1 MTCGGYRKSSKCYI
15 KERMISMN
23 IIISSFILLLISNA
37 AIASDNV
44 CQIGELQE
52 HGNGHFSLGVYL
64 ENSDTLAGYQIPVSF
79 DFGETVISCDSIS
92 FAGGRCQDFE
102 FLDSKIDNQVKV
114 AYLMGISEASVG
126 GSFEPLYP
134 DTGEIARIYFT
145 YSGTPG
151 EGEKLKLNRSV
162 WKLGD
167 NKLDYRF
174 WTPDAVEVRCRF
186 KVDNI
191 RLSGQ

>member
-1 MTCGGYRKSSKCYI
+1 MRKMTFG
-15 KERMISMN
+15 ISLIL
-23 IIISSFILLLISNA
+23 IIFTTKVF
-37 AIASDNV
+37 ASGNL
-44 CQIGELQE
+44 CQIGELE
-52 HGNGHFSLGVYL
+52 EYGNGHFSLGVYL
-64 ENSDTLAGYQIPVSF
+64 ENSDTLAGFQVPVSF

-102 FLDSKIDNQVKV
+102 FLDSKIDNGVKI
-114 AYLMGISEASVG
+114 AYLMGISEASTG
-126 GSFEPLYP
+126 GSFESLYP
-134 DTGEIARIYFT
+134 GSGEIARHNFT
-145 YSGTPG
+145 YSGTTG
-151 EGEKLKLNRSV
+151 EEEKLKLNRSV

>member
-1 MTCGGYRKSSKCYI
+1 MKAYRFLVCL
-15 KERMISMN
+15 M
-23 IIISSFILLLISNA
+23 LLIFPTGA
-37 AIASDNV
+37 FASDNL
-44 CQIGELQE
+44 CEIRQLQE
-52 HGNGHFSLGVYL
+52 YGNSHFSLGVFL
-64 ENSDTLAGYQIPVSF
+64 ENADTLAGFQIPVSF

-92 FAGGRCQDFE
+92 FTGGRCQDFE

-114 AYLMGISEASVG
+114 AYLMGISEASTG

-134 DTGEIARIYFT
+134 GSGEIARLYFT

-151 EGEKLKLNRSV
+151 EDQRIKLNRSV
-162 WKLGD
+162 WKLGN
-167 NKLDYRF
+167 NKLDYSF